1 MLASKGPPVISVVG
15 WSNSGKTT
23 FLTKLVRELKA
34 RGYRVGTVKHHHGD
48 VEFDKP
54 GKDTW
59 QHSRAG
65 ADAVSLAGKCG
76 FFVYKKCENP
86 SLDDVSSLMPEMDII
101 ITEGF
106 KSENTP
112 KIEVRRRHQQ
122 ESSPAAAAEELI
134 ALVEETSV
142 IKQTD
147 GETVPCFAPGDAGGV
162 ADLLETLYLR

>member
-1 MLASKGPPVISVVG
+1 MVG

-65 ADAVSLAGKCG
+65 ADAVSLAGKSG
-76 FFVYKKCENP
+76 FFLYKKWKNP
-86 SLDDVSSLMPEMDII
+86 GLKDISRLMPEMDII

-112 KIEVRRRHQQ
+112 KIEVRRPKERQG
-122 ESSPAAAAEELI
+122 PATTTEELL
-134 ALVEETSV
+134 ALVDEPSAN
-142 IKQTD
+142 KQMD
-147 GETVPCFAPGDAGGV
+147 GETVPCFTPGDARGV